1 MPEQEFGPSDTCVC
15 IRSAFVEKV
24 KRLLQGQARRID
36 TYNLFIDVNIKN
48 LYIVVT

>member
-1 MPEQEFGPSDTCVC
+1 M
-15 IRSAFVEKV
+15 RSFVFAQPLLKKL